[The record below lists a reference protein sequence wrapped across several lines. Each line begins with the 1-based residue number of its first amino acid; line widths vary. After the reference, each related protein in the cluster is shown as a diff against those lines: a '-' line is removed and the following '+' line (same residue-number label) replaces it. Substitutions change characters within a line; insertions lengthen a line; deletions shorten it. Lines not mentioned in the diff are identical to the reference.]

1 MRSVKVIPLRAL
13 AAIGKPQAAS
23 AVRSGDA
30 LPVSLSPV
38 SRLLCAALALGAVF
52 LPAAAAARVVDA
64 PGLIV
69 DYSVAGAPT
78 AAYAPG
84 PDGQG
89 GPAEPDRAG
98 LRRDTKYVL
107 SLQFFSL
114 GVLYIAPE
122 SISNWDEE
130 QKEEYSLSK
139 WWQNVQNPQWDDDQ
153 HWINYLAHPY
163 WGAAYYVRARENGFD
178 ERASFWYSVAMSTA
192 YEFGAEAL
200 FEQPSIQD
208 LVVTPVGGVIV
219 GEYFMSL
226 RARTLERYP
235 PGAELA
241 FGDRALLALT
251 DPLGAINRQVQS
263 WLGVGDEASVLPYFE
278 AQRLGER
285 KPYAEDTVGTDW
297 VYGLRFN
304 YRW

>member
-1 MRSVKVIPLRAL
+1 ML
-13 AAIGKPQAAS
+13 
-23 AVRSGDA
+23 
-30 LPVSLSPV
+30 
-38 SRLLCAALALGAVF
+38 

-64 PGLIV
+64 PGLSV
-69 DYSVAGAPT
+69 DPSNPGASTGTHTPGLERPGVPT
-78 AAYAPG
+78 
-84 PDGQG
+84 
-89 GPAEPDRAG
+89 EPDRAG

-107 SLQFFSL
+107 SYQFVSL
-114 GVLYIAPE
+114 AFLYAAPE
-122 SISNWDEE
+122 SISNWGEE

-178 ERASFWYSVAMSTA
+178 ERASFWYSAGMSAA

-219 GEYFMSL
+219 GEYFMRL

-263 WLGVGDEASVLPYFE
+263 WLGVGGEASLSPYFR

-285 KPYAEDTVGTDW
+285 RPYAEDAVETDW

>member
-1 MRSVKVIPLRAL
+1 M
-13 AAIGKPQAAS
+13 
-23 AVRSGDA
+23 
-30 LPVSLSPV
+30 
-38 SRLLCAALALGAVF
+38 
-52 LPAAAAARVVDA
+52 PAAARGVDATRLVVDRGV
-64 PGLIV
+64 PGA
-69 DYSVAGAPT
+69 ST
-78 AAYAPG
+78 ATYTPG
-84 PDGQG
+84 VEGRG

-107 SLQFFSL
+107 SYQFVSL
-114 GVLYIAPE
+114 GILYVAPE
-122 SISNWDEE
+122 SISNWGEE

-139 WWQNVQNPQWDDDQ
+139 WWQNVQNPHWDDDQ

-178 ERASFWYSVAMSTA
+178 ERASFWYSAAMSTA

-219 GEYFMSL
+219 GEYFMRL

-251 DPLGAINRQVQS
+251 DPLGAINRRVQS
-263 WLGVGDEASVLPYFE
+263 WLGVEGEASLSPYFG

-285 KPYAEDTVGTDW
+285 RPYAEDTVETDW
-297 VYGLRFN
+297 LYGLRFS

>member
-1 MRSVKVIPLRAL
+1 ML
-13 AAIGKPQAAS
+13 
-23 AVRSGDA
+23 
-30 LPVSLSPV
+30 LPV
-38 SRLLCAALALGAVF
+38 
-52 LPAAAAARVVDA
+52 AAAARGLGSPGFTVVGGD
-64 PGLIV
+64 
-69 DYSVAGAPT
+69 SGAW
-78 AAYAPG
+78 AATYAPG
-84 PDGQG
+84 PEGPG

-98 LRRDTKYVL
+98 LRRDTKYLL
-107 SLQFFSL
+107 SYQLVSL
-114 GVLYIAPE
+114 GILYMAPE

-163 WGAAYYVRARENGFD
+163 WGAAYYVRARENNFD

-219 GEYFMSL
+219 GEYFMRL

-235 PGAELA
+235 PGTELV

-251 DPLGAINRQVQS
+251 DPLGAINRRVQS
-263 WLGVGDEASVLPYFE
+263 WLGVGGEASLSPYFA
-278 AQRLGER
+278 AQQLGER
-285 KPYAEDTVGTDW
+285 RRYAEDTVETDW